1 MLTLSAKGGSIKL
14 PGGRHDT
21 LYHNL
26 ERWFDGNESLKSE
39 MDGRKT
45 GSRCSRLT

>member
-1 MLTLSAKGGSIKL
+1 MLTLSVKGDSTEL

-21 LYHNL
+21 LCHNL

-39 MDGRKT
+39 MDG
-45 GSRCSRLT
+45 